1 MPLIG
6 WGASAVAGVGYEG
19 LMRSDPIPERRHS
32 ALGWFF
38 RNRETGDVVV
48 AQFPNAPLW
57 IFLAATAVRLLLS
70 PQGLLGNMVA
80 VLATASLAVWAVME
94 LARGDSPFRR
104 ALGGVVLLTTLI
116 GVIAR

>member
-1 MPLIG
+1 MR
-6 WGASAVAGVGYEG
+6 
-19 LMRSDPIPERRHS
+19 LMHSDPIPERRHS

-48 AQFPNAPLW
+48 AQLPNVPLW

-70 PQGLLGNMVA
+70 PDGVLGSAVA
-80 VLATASLAVWAVME
+80 VVGTAGLAVWAVME

-104 ALGGVVLLTTLI
+104 TLGGVVLLTALI
-116 GVIAR
+116 GVMTR